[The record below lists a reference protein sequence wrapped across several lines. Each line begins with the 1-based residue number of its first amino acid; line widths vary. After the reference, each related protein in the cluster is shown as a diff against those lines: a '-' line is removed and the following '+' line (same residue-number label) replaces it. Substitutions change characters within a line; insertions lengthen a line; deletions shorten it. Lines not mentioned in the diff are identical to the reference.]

1 MVQYYLT
8 AENVLGEEKIFHL
21 KTRLTIGRTSKNDIK
36 LLDPLVSR
44 QHAVVCIKKGKPIL
58 EDQGST
64 NGTFLNGEKIDKG
77 TLSNGDKVRVGRS
90 FLRFF
95 EGEHPPKQLDKM
107 ETLIS
112 TVCNLPISA
121 KMDEESL
128 YQLSPGDREYIKTL
142 EYDLEEGQR
151 IQRNFL
157 PDQMPILSNWE
168 IATCFQP
175 ARQVAGDFYDV
186 FMLPGD
192 YLGLVIADVCD
203 KGVGPALFM
212 SMIRSL
218 IRVFS
223 GETRLHGLSI
233 SAIYQEVGH
242 PIEAQGRA
250 DLGQVN
256 ALSAVVLTNDYI
268 AQEHGKMCMFAT
280 LFFGVL
286 NPTTGLFAYIYG
298 GHEPL
303 FLVGSKGIT
312 QTLKPTG
319 PAVGMVPH
327 MKFGVGEVRIEPGEA
342 VIGYSDGVTEAK
354 AQDGEMF
361 TRKRLISLLEQPAPS
376 ATQLVERIKT
386 NLFLHIGD
394 GEPFD
399 DITMIALGR
408 TPTTEE

>member
-8 AENVLGEEKIFHL
+8 VENALVEEKVFHL
-21 KTRLTIGRTSKNDIK
+21 ENRLTIGRTSENDVK
-36 LLDPLVSR
+36 LLDQIVSR
-44 QHAVVCIKKGKPIL
+44 QHAVVYIKNGKPIL

-64 NGTFLNGEKIDKG
+64 NGTFLNGDKIDKE
-77 TLSNGDKVRVGRS
+77 TLSNGDKLRMGRVY
-90 FLRFF
+90 LRFF
-95 EGEHPPKQLDKM
+95 EGEHPPKQLDAT
-107 ETLIS
+107 ETLVS
-112 TVCNLPISA
+112 AVGKLPSSS
-121 KMDEESL
+121 KLDEKSL
-128 YQLSPGDREYIKTL
+128 YQLSQDDLEHIKTL
-142 EYDLEEGQR
+142 ELELEKGQR

-157 PDQMPILSNWE
+157 PDQVPTLSNWE

-175 ARQVAGDFYDV
+175 ARQVAGDFYDF

-192 YLGLVIADVCD
+192 YLGIVIGDVCD
-203 KGVGPALFM
+203 KGVGAALFM

-223 GETRLHGLSI
+223 GEAQQHGLSV
-233 SAIYQEVGH
+233 SAICQDVDYA
-242 PIEAQGRA
+242 IEARGA
-250 DLGQVN
+250 AELGQVN
-256 ALSAVVLTNDYI
+256 ALNAIALTNDYI

-286 NPTTGLFAYIYG
+286 NPTTGLFAYING

-303 FLVGSKGIT
+303 YLVGSKGIT

-327 MKFGVGEVRIEPGEA
+327 MKFDVEEVRIEPGEA
-342 VIGYSDGVTEAK
+342 VVGYSDGVTEAN
-354 AQDGEMF
+354 APDGDFF

-376 ATQLVERIKT
+376 ASHLLERIKT

-394 GEPFD
+394 AKPFD
-399 DITMIALGR
+399 DITMIALRR
-408 TPTTEE
+408 TPIKL